1 MEDVDDIKSVE
12 AHGDAMSS
20 PEDYEDDDDEN
31 ASTARVSTHTTT
43 APTTQAPSLH
53 ALYEKHAQEVPEHI
67 RTLLDTTLTQW
78 EEEEEDEKIEEEA
91 EQRQLLS
98 RVARGGGGEKRM
110 EKRVRLRV
118 VRKNELEKIERIRVE
133 SLLILEDLSPVEKD
147 ILRRKGLRTKE
158 VGVLYVVKMMER
170 RGCVGERGLVTAEA
184 LLQRD
189 PRRFLAM
196 HERVVL
202 MALGRSKPKVLL

>member
-1 MEDVDDIKSVE
+1 
-12 AHGDAMSS
+12 
-20 PEDYEDDDDEN
+20 
-31 ASTARVSTHTTT
+31 
-43 APTTQAPSLH
+43 
-53 ALYEKHAQEVPEHI
+53 
-67 RTLLDTTLTQW
+67 
-78 EEEEEDEKIEEEA
+78 
-91 EQRQLLS
+91 
-98 RVARGGGGEKRM
+98 M

-170 RGCVGERGLVTAEA
+170 RGIVGERGIVTAEA